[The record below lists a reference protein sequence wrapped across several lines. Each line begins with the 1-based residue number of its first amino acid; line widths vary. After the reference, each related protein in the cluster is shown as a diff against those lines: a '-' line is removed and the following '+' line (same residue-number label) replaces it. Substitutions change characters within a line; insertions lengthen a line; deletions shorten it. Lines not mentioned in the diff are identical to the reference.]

1 MKKIL
6 FSFFFLTCCTLILQ
20 AQKGGTVRGNIYDK
34 GSGDPILYGTVQL
47 EGTTIG
53 ANTDENGFFSIGNIP
68 AGTYNLVAT
77 YIGYD
82 SVAVKIVVR
91 EGGIISQNLL
101 MQENSIQ
108 LGTVEISS
116 RKEQARSDVQVSK
129 VTVSARQ
136 IKALPST
143 GGQTDIAQYLPVL
156 PGIISTGDQ
165 GGQIYIRGGSP
176 IQNRIL
182 LDGMTIYNPFHSIG
196 FFSVFET
203 EAIKTVDVLTAGFN
217 AEYGGRVS
225 AVIDL
230 KTREG
235 NKKRLAGLV
244 SANPFQAK
252 ALLEGPIKKFQ
263 EGGGSSSFLFTAKH
277 AYIDKT
283 SPLFYSYA
291 VDTTF
296 YQVGNGDSQN
306 TEKPDNL
313 PFRFTDIYG
322 KFSFVT
328 PNGSKLNL
336 FGFNF
341 NDKVDYS
348 GVASLGWNTAGGG
361 TNFTLIPPNSNI
373 VIGGVVAYSNYEIN
387 LTDSDNTPS
396 FSKISN
402 YNVILDFTNFG
413 LRNEVKYGFDVS
425 GLDTDFKFTNSFD
438 RVIQQQ
444 SFTTELAG
452 FVKLKYKLGGWI
464 VEPSFR
470 LQFYP
475 SQSATSL
482 EPRLGAKWNVTENF
496 RLKLAGGRYSQNLIG
511 SVNDRDVVNLFV
523 GFLTGPEER
532 ISELGTGKQPPHRLQ
547 KSWHAVVGTEIDL
560 AKNLELNVEPYFKY
574 YDQIIVINRNKLD
587 ESEPSYAT
595 ETGKAYGID
604 LTLRYETRRLYL
616 WGTYSLAYVNWY
628 DGEQTYPTIF
638 DRRHNINLLGTY
650 SFGKN
655 RDWEAAV
662 RWNLGSG
669 FPFTKTQGF
678 YNNFQ
683 FQDGLSENPLTEN
696 GELGVIL
703 DEKRNGGRLPYY
715 HRLDVSLKKTWKF
728 GTNLS
733 LEAVASATNL
743 YNRDNIFYYDRIR
756 NQRINQLPIMPS
768 IGLTV
773 NF

>member
-1 MKKIL
+1 M
-6 FSFFFLTCCTLILQ
+6 TCCTLILQ